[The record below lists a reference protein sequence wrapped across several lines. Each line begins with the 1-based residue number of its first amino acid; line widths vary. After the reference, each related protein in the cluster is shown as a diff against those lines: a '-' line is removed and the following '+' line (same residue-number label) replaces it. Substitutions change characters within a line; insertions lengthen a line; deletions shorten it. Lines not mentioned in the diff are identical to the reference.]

1 MKKKFVSLLVFLVFI
16 LSCATHNVTDP
27 VGKAALR
34 FEGFRGIEWGATLEQ
49 MQSEMVFAGKN
60 TEKKIEWYTR
70 KDEDL
75 SIGKARVESIHYV
88 FYQDLFRRVS
98 MVVRGA
104 DNYEALR
111 DYLFAKYGEAATSV
125 EGAYTWNLEMTQI
138 MFGYNPPTEVGLL
151 IIQKNVQN

>member
-16 LSCATHNVTDP
+16 LSCAIHNVTDT
-27 VGKAALR
+27 VGTAALG
-34 FEGFRGIEWGATLEQ
+34 FEGFRGVEWGATLEQ

-60 TEKKIEWYTR
+60 TDKKIEWYTR

-98 MVVRGA
+98 MVARGA

-111 DYLFAKYGEAATSV
+111 DYLLAKYGEAATSV

-138 MFGYNPPTEVGLL
+138 MFGYNPSTEVGLL
-151 IIQKNVQN
+151 IIQKNAQN